1 MSTRMLCSALRC
13 PVPDPSDPATA
24 LMVRQ
29 LSLRAKD
36 AADMIE
42 RLSAAV
48 RDANDL
54 DIEIEI
60 STDEMLERWR
70 SKHLNALSDASNF

>member
-13 PVPDPSDPATA
+13 PVPDPSDAVTA

-29 LSLRAKD
+29 LSMRAKD

-42 RLSAAV
+42 RLCAAV

-54 DIEIEI
+54 DIEAEI
-60 STDEMLERWR
+60 STDDMLEHWR
-70 SKHLNALSDASNF
+70 EKHLHALADATNF